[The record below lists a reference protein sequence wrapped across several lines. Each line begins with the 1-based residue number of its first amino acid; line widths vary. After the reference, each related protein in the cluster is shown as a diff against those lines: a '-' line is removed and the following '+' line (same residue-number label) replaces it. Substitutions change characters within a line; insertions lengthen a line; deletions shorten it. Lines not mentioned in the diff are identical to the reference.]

1 MKRRQGNLKKAN
13 SFWKLTKMVRTHV
26 PQGEGRTKLSY
37 LEWCCFTRHVSP
49 GTTRILKR
57 EGNWN
62 WNSSCNCFWDRYWWR
77 AEQPLANFFPGP
89 QLKSQKSLQTSA
101 RPSFLLVSKVANWRL
116 RLTCQYKRSK
126 VLARR
131 VSSRPMD
138 AHFGR
143 NTRKIHLIFYNFMG
157 KHAFWTASF
166 QCLAKSLNRITDLV
180 YTLCWAVGCATEKG
194 IGGPGDKL
202 IAD

>member
-1 MKRRQGNLKKAN
+1 
-13 SFWKLTKMVRTHV
+13 MV
-26 PQGEGRTKLSY
+26 LFYAS
-37 LEWCCFTRHVSP
+37 LFTRDHTNLEARRELELKFVLQLLLGSLLV
-49 GTTRILKR
+49 TR
-57 EGNWN
+57 
-62 WNSSCNCFWDRYWWR
+62 R
-77 AEQPLANFFPGP
+77 AAIGQFFPGP
-89 QLKSQKSLQTSA
+89 QLKSQKSLRTSA

-116 RLTCQYKRSK
+116 RLTCQYKRRK

-166 QCLAKSLNRITDLV
+166 QCLAKSLNRSTDLV

-194 IGGPGDKL
+194 IAGPRDTLIGG
-202 IAD
+202 

>member
-1 MKRRQGNLKKAN
+1 MVPFYALRFASEHSNLEATRELERK
-13 SFWKLTKMVRTHV
+13 FV
-26 PQGEGRTKLSY
+26 PQWFLGSLLVT
-37 LEWCCFTRHVSP
+37 C
-49 GTTRILKR
+49 
-57 EGNWN
+57 
-62 WNSSCNCFWDRYWWR
+62 R
-77 AEQPLANFFPGP
+77 AAIAPFFPSV
-89 QLKSQKSLQTSA
+89 QLKSQKSLRTLA

-116 RLTCQYKRSK
+116 RLACLNNRSK

-143 NTRKIHLIFYNFMG
+143 NTRKIHLILYNFMG

-166 QCLAKSLNRITDLV
+166 QCLAKGLNRSTDLV

-194 IGGPGDKL
+194 IAGPRDTLIGG
-202 IAD
+202 